1 MVMELET
8 KDEFVV
14 VDVRNIDE
22 IDEKVGKL
30 CNELGKE
37 RKKKREKKR
46 KKEKKEKEKEKS

>member
-1 MVMELET
+1 MELET

-14 VDVRNIDE
+14 VVVRKFDE

-37 RKKKREKKR
+37 RKER
-46 KKEKKEKEKEKS
+46 KKEKKEEKERERSKEKS